1 MKRKKSSKYHS
12 KSKKSNSKE
21 DIKELD
27 EIGTYHE
34 FLVFE
39 KTDENKEIKHEF
51 IKCDHDNL
59 FLKDWLILQSKP
71 EIKESRFQIYL
82 KK

>member
-1 MKRKKSSKYHS
+1 MKRKKHPKFHS
-12 KSKKSNSKE
+12 KSKKSNQKE
-21 DIKELD
+21 DKKELD

-51 IKCDHDNL
+51 IKCDHDNP
-59 FLKDWLILQSKP
+59 FLNDWLIL
-71 EIKESRFQIYL
+71 YL